1 MNWPFTRPYQY
12 LIVPHSSKNFNGRD
26 DHRRDGWSN
35 RTVALGPFFLRD
47 LFIGENWMYGARV
60 LYEQPPITSPFEPG
74 TGKGMLRPEDVTSHD
89 LPVGMRGYDRE
100 HVERFLHRVSEAYLL
115 TWRQALALRERLRLL
130 EEELAEAHG
139 EAEVSSKAVS
149 ELVQRCSTAEDHLT
163 QARSAH
169 AELVAKAEL
178 AESERKKAVDSHA
191 ELAAKVELAE
201 SEREK
206 AVAEVR
212 ELTERAAEMEKRLE
226 TSAAASSGSTVLEL
240 PSDADAETEAANL
253 LVAAARA
260 AEDVRVGS
268 RRRAV
273 RTLVKAR
280 ERAALIQS
288 EADREQEAL
297 AAAQEALAAAQHASD
312 LAQQELAVAH
322 ERREKAEAEAEEIL
336 ARAQAQADR
345 VVTSVEDE
353 RARMRELL
361 SGALA
366 SLEAEVS
373 THVDDAGITA
383 SEDLVSDLA
392 TRLQEPTAAED
403 S

>member
-1 MNWPFTRPYQY
+1 MTICEFDETSPGCGANRRATTPTHERRLFRHERE
-12 LIVPHSSKNFNGRD
+12 LRCLNGRD

-35 RTVALGPFFLRD
+35 RKGALEQFFVGTFVSERIGCTVRECSD
-47 LFIGENWMYGARV
+47 
-60 LYEQPPITSPFEPG
+60 EQPPITSPFEPG

-89 LPVGMRGYDRE
+89 FPVGMRGYDRE

-139 EAEVSSKAVS
+139 ETEVSSKAVS

-163 QARSAH
+163 QVRSAH

-191 ELAAKVELAE
+191 ELAARVELAE

-212 ELTERAAEMEKRLE
+212 ELTERAAELEKRLE
-226 TSAAASSGSTVLEL
+226 ATAASSGSERSEL
-240 PSDADAETEAANL
+240 PPDAGAETEAANL

-268 RRRAV
+268 RGRAV

-288 EADREQEAL
+288 QADREQEAL
-297 AAAQEALAAAQHASD
+297 NAAQEALAAAQHAS
-312 LAQQELAVAH
+312 
-322 ERREKAEAEAEEIL
+322 RP
-336 ARAQAQADR
+336 RAA
-345 VVTSVEDE
+345 
-353 RARMRELL
+353 
-361 SGALA
+361 
-366 SLEAEVS
+366 
-373 THVDDAGITA
+373 
-383 SEDLVSDLA
+383 
-392 TRLQEPTAAED
+392 
-403 S
+403 